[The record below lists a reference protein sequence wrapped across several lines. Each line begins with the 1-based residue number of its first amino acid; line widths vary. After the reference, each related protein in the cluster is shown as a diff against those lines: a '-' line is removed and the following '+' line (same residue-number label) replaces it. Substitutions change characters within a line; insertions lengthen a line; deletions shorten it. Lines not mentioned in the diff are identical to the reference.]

1 MQPFRCLALAVIV
14 AAAAA
19 GCHQQ
24 PEGNSATQNIS
35 QAEDP
40 FLWLE
45 DVHGEKSMDWVKQQN
60 AKALSVLADDAGYR
74 HDYDALLTVL
84 DATDRIPFATLDH
97 QRAFNFWQDGQHP
110 KGIWR
115 RTAISDYVKSEPRWS
130 ILLDLDK
137 LASVE
142 HENWVWKGADCA
154 PSQTR
159 CLIQLSRGG
168 GDAIVVREFDLAS
181 RTFLTDG
188 FALPEAKSD
197 VSYVDDNAVLFAT
210 DFGSG
215 TLTKSGYPRI
225 VKLWKRGTAIDAA
238 QQVAEGSVDDVAL
251 ETLAARTPTGNRA
264 FVLREPSFFE
274 TEYFAVQGDG
284 TTKKL
289 PLPLSADVKG
299 MAQDQLVFTLRKDW
313 TPEGAGDQRAM
324 QSYKSGS
331 LLAFSFDQW
340 ARTGTLPVPSLLY
353 APGPRTSIDRVRT
366 GRDGVYASIYDN
378 VIGSLHVFRQGAAG
392 DGSAAGWTDHTLSL
406 PPNGSTFIVAAND
419 YGPEAMFRFESFLVP
434 TTLFFADGT
443 GEPVRIKSLPA
454 RFDAA
459 NLVTEQFEATSKD
472 GTRIPYFVVRRQN
485 AQGPQP
491 TLLYGYGGFEISMT
505 PEYSASVGKLWL
517 AKGGT
522 YVVANIRGGGEFG
535 PQWHDAALL
544 TNRQKAFDD
553 FAAVAAD
560 VATRGF
566 TTPKQLGIMGGSNGG
581 LLVSTVMTQHPEL
594 LGAVVCQVP
603 LVDMLRY
610 TKIGAGASWA
620 AEYGDP
626 ADSKMAAYIGAYS
639 PYQNVKQG
647 GRYPPVFFV
656 TATSDDRVTPVH
668 ARKMAARML
677 AQAHD
682 VLFYENT
689 DGGHAGAADHK
700 QQAEM
705 AALSYRYLAKKLGL
719 IASGNQGS

>member
-1 MQPFRCLALAVIV
+1 
-14 AAAAA
+14 
-19 GCHQQ
+19 
-24 PEGNSATQNIS
+24 
-35 QAEDP
+35 
-40 FLWLE
+40 
-45 DVHGEKSMDWVKQQN
+45 
-60 AKALSVLADDAGYR
+60 
-74 HDYDALLTVL
+74 
-84 DATDRIPFATLDH
+84 
-97 QRAFNFWQDGQHP
+97 
-110 KGIWR
+110 
-115 RTAISDYVKSEPRWS
+115 
-130 ILLDLDK
+130 
-137 LASVE
+137 
-142 HENWVWKGADCA
+142 
-154 PSQTR
+154 
-159 CLIQLSRGG
+159 
-168 GDAIVVREFDLAS
+168 
-181 RTFLTDG
+181 
-188 FALPEAKSD
+188 
-197 VSYVDDNAVLFAT
+197 
-210 DFGSG
+210 
-215 TLTKSGYPRI
+215 
-225 VKLWKRGTAIDAA
+225 
-238 QQVAEGSVDDVAL
+238 
-251 ETLAARTPTGNRA
+251 
-264 FVLREPSFFE
+264 
-274 TEYFAVQGDG
+274 
-284 TTKKL
+284 
-289 PLPLSADVKG
+289 
-299 MAQDQLVFTLRKDW
+299 
-313 TPEGAGDQRAM
+313 
-324 QSYKSGS
+324 
-331 LLAFSFDQW
+331 
-340 ARTGTLPVPSLLY
+340 
-353 APGPRTSIDRVRT
+353 
-366 GRDGVYASIYDN
+366 
-378 VIGSLHVFRQGAAG
+378 
-392 DGSAAGWTDHTLSL
+392 
-406 PPNGSTFIVAAND
+406 
-419 YGPEAMFRFESFLVP
+419 VP
-434 TTLFFADGT
+434 TTLFFADGK

-566 TTPKQLGIMGGSNGG
+566 TTAKQLGIMGGSNGG

>member
-1 MQPFRCLALAVIV
+1 MQAFRHFALAVIV

-19 GCHQQ
+19 GCGQQ
-24 PEGNSATQNIS
+24 TERGSTAHNMSPS
-35 QAEDP
+35 EDP

-45 DVHGEKSMDWVKQQN
+45 DAHGEKSMDWVKQQN
-60 AKALSVLADDAGYR
+60 AKTLSVLAAGADYR
-74 HDYDALLTVL
+74 NDYDALLAVL

-97 QRAFNFWQDGQHP
+97 RQAFNFWQDGQHP

-115 RTAISDYVKSEPRWS
+115 RTDISDYVKSEPRWS
-130 ILLDLDK
+130 ILIDLDD
-137 LASVE
+137 LASEE
-142 HENWVWKGADCA
+142 HENWVWKGAVCA
-154 PSQTR
+154 PSATR

-181 RTFLTDG
+181 RKFLTDG
-188 FALPEAKSD
+188 FSLPEAKSN
-197 VSYVDDNAVLFAT
+197 VAYVNDDAVVFGT

-225 VKLWKRGTAIDAA
+225 IKLWNRGTKVSDAK
-238 QQVAEGSVDDVAL
+238 QVAEGSVDDVAL
-251 ETLAARTPTGNRA
+251 ETFAARTPSGNRA

-274 TEYFAVQGDG
+274 TEFFAVQGDG

-289 PLPLSADVKG
+289 PLPLSADLKG
-299 MAQDQLVFTLRKDW
+299 VAQDQIVFTLRKDW
-313 TPEGAGDQRAM
+313 TPEGAGDQRTA
-324 QSYKSGS
+324 QSFKSGS
-331 LLAFSFDQW
+331 LLAFSLDQW
-340 ARTGTLPVPSLLY
+340 ARTGTLPVPSVLY
-353 APGPRTSIDRVRT
+353 TPGPRTSIDQVRT
-366 GRDGVYASIYDN
+366 GRDSVYASIYDN
-378 VIGSLHVFRQGAAG
+378 VIGSVHVFHQPAAG
-392 DGSAAGWTDHTLSL
+392 NGSAAGRWTDTTLSL
-406 PPNGSTFIVAAND
+406 PPNGSTSIVAAND
-419 YGPEAMFRFESFLVP
+419 YGPEALFRFESFVVP
-434 TTLFFADGT
+434 TTLFFVDGK
-443 GEPVRIKSLPA
+443 GEPVRVKSLPP
-454 RFDAA
+454 RFDATS
-459 NLVTEQFEATSKD
+459 LVTEQFEAISKD
-472 GTRIPYFVVRRQN
+472 GTRIPYFVVRWQH

-522 YVVANIRGGGEFG
+522 YVLANIRGGGEFG

-560 VATRGF
+560 LATRGF

-594 LGAVVCQVP
+594 LGAVVCEVP

-626 ADSKMAAYIGAYS
+626 ADGKMGAYIATYS

-647 GRYPPVFFV
+647 VKYPPVFFV

-705 AALSYRYLAKKLGL
+705 NALSYRYLAKRLGL
-719 IASGNQGS
+719 IP

>member
-1 MQPFRCLALAVIV
+1 M
-14 AAAAA
+14 
-19 GCHQQ
+19 
-24 PEGNSATQNIS
+24 
-35 QAEDP
+35 
-40 FLWLE
+40 
-45 DVHGEKSMDWVKQQN
+45 
-60 AKALSVLADDAGYR
+60 
-74 HDYDALLTVL
+74 
-84 DATDRIPFATLDH
+84 
-97 QRAFNFWQDGQHP
+97 
-110 KGIWR
+110 
-115 RTAISDYVKSEPRWS
+115 
-130 ILLDLDK
+130 
-137 LASVE
+137 
-142 HENWVWKGADCA
+142 
-154 PSQTR
+154 
-159 CLIQLSRGG
+159 
-168 GDAIVVREFDLAS
+168 
-181 RTFLTDG
+181 FLTDG
-188 FALPEAKSD
+188 FTLPEAKSD
-197 VSYVDDNAVLFAT
+197 VAYVDDNTVLFGT

-225 VKLWKRGTAIDAA
+225 IKLWKRGTKIDAA
-238 QQVAEGSVDDVAL
+238 KQVAEGSVDDVAL
-251 ETLAARTPTGNRA
+251 QTFAARTPSGNRA

-274 TEYFAVQGDG
+274 TEYFVVQGDG

-299 MAQDQLVFTLRKDW
+299 VARDQIVFTLRKDW
-313 TPEGAGDQRAM
+313 TPESAGDQRTA
-324 QSYKSGS
+324 QSFKSGS
-331 LLAFSFDQW
+331 LLAFSLDQW
-340 ARTGTLPVPSLLY
+340 ARTGTLPVPSVLY
-353 APGPRTSIDRVRT
+353 TPGPRTSIDQVRT
-366 GRDGVYASIYDN
+366 GRDSVYASIYDN
-378 VIGSLHVFRQGAAG
+378 VIGSVHVFHQPAAG
-392 DGSAAGWTDHTLSL
+392 NGSAAGRWTDTTLSL
-406 PPNGSTFIVAAND
+406 PPNGSTSIVAAND
-419 YGPEAMFRFESFLVP
+419 YGPEALFRFESFVVP
-434 TTLFFADGT
+434 TTLFFVDGE
-443 GEPVRIKSLPA
+443 GEPVRVKSLPP
-454 RFDAA
+454 RFDATS
-459 NLVTEQFEATSKD
+459 LVTEQFEAISKD

-522 YVVANIRGGGEFG
+522 YVLANIRGGGEFG

-560 VATRGF
+560 LATRGF
-566 TTPKQLGIMGGSNGG
+566 TTRKQLGIMGGSNGG

-594 LGAVVCQVP
+594 LGAVVCEVP

-626 ADSKMAAYIGAYS
+626 ADGKMGAYIATYS

-647 GRYPPVFFV
+647 VPYPPVFFV

-705 AALSYRYLAKKLGL
+705 NALSYRYLAKRLGL
-719 IASGNQGS
+719 IP